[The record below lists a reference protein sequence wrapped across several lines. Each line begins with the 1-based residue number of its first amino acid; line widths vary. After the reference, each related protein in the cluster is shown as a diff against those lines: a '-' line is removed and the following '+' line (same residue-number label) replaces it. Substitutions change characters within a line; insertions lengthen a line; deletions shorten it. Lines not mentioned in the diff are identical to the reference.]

1 MRGWLVDVALGLAAI
16 FAEFQDGIL
25 AQPRASVG
33 GRKPQGIE
41 NDAHAQAGNLEVS
54 TMNQDYRV
62 ALIREL
68 RDQQVRFAPRGK
80 RLEQAERAERL
91 LGELDM
97 VREYPYEFIYYRV
110 TDYRP
115 EENCRKVVR
124 GEDAAHDLRLFVED
138 VTDSLNLK
146 LEEAKEPVHTVEDL
160 SRMFNVSTKTISR
173 WRDQGLVSRRFV
185 CEGRKRVGFLK
196 SSVERF
202 VSRNKDR
209 VSRGERFSQ
218 LTDDERAEI
227 IDRARRAAAKGASLS
242 EVSRQV
248 GESLGRSAETIRY
261 TLKNHDR
268 RNPQTAV
275 FPDFRPTLSE
285 TDKSAIYSQYQR
297 GVGIS
302 QLSRQYGR
310 SRGSIVRI
318 VNEQRAAEI
327 MLLPLDFIANE
338 LFKSVSSKFELEI
351 LSELPEAIIPP
362 RKVRPP
368 SGLPTYLASLY
379 DVQLLTR
386 EQEYHLFRKMNY
398 LKFKANKLREA
409 LSSSE
414 PSVTAMDEIETLYQQ
429 AISVKNQIVQANLR
443 LVVSIAKRHMK
454 SSDDFFSLVS
464 DGNMSLFRA
473 VEKFDYARGNKF
485 STYASWAIMKNFAR
499 SIPGE
504 FKHKD
509 RFRTAGEEV
518 FMAHEDTRG
527 DHFAD
532 EIAQKAREKQ
542 INRILNRLD
551 QREQQ
556 IIIRRFGLD
565 YNHEP
570 LTLKEVGAEMG
581 VTKERIRQLEARA
594 LSKLREAASSE
605 NIDVP
610 D

>member
-1 MRGWLVDVALGLAAI
+1 M
-16 FAEFQDGIL
+16 
-25 AQPRASVG
+25 
-33 GRKPQGIE
+33 
-41 NDAHAQAGNLEVS
+41 H
-54 TMNQDYRV
+54 QDYRI

-68 RDQQVRFAPRGK
+68 RDHQVRYAPRGK

-97 VREYPYEFIYYRV
+97 VREYPYEFIYFRV

-115 EENCRKVVR
+115 EENCRKIVR

-138 VTDSLNLK
+138 VSDSLNLK
-146 LEEAKEPVHTVEDL
+146 VEEAQEPVHTVEDL

-185 CEGRKRVGFLK
+185 CDGRKRVGFLH

-202 VSRNKDR
+202 VARHRDR
-209 VSRGERFSQ
+209 VRRGERFSQ
-218 LTDDERAEI
+218 LSSDERTEI
-227 IDRARRAAAKGASLS
+227 IERAHRAAASGANLS
-242 EVSRQV
+242 EVARQV
-248 GESLGRSAETIRY
+248 AEALGRSVETIRY

-268 RNPQTAV
+268 RNPELAV
-275 FPDFRPTLSE
+275 FPDFRPTLSDA
-285 TDKSAIYSQYQR
+285 DKTAIYTQYQR
-297 GVGIS
+297 GSGIS
-302 QLSRQYGR
+302 QLTRQYSR
-310 SRGSIVRI
+310 SRSAIVRI
-318 VNEQRAAEI
+318 VNEQRAAAI
-327 MLLPLDFIANE
+327 MLLPLDFIAND
-338 LFKSVSSKFELEI
+338 LFIGITDSVEQEI
-351 LSELPEAIIPP
+351 LGELPEAIIPP
-362 RKVRPP
+362 RKVRAP

-386 EQEYHLFRKMNY
+386 EQEYHLFRQMNY
-398 LKFKANKLREA
+398 LKFKANSLRQDLHA
-409 LSSSE
+409 AD
-414 PSVTAMDEIETLYQQ
+414 PSVAVMDEIETIYQRMVD
-429 AISVKNQIVQANLR
+429 VKNKIVQANLR

-473 VEKFDYARGNKF
+473 VEKFDYSRGNKF

-499 SIPGE
+499 SIPDE

-509 RFRTAGEEV
+509 RFRTTGEEL
-518 FMAHEDTRG
+518 FMAHEDSRG
-527 DHFAD
+527 DHFAQ
-532 EIAQKAREKQ
+532 EIAQKTREKQ

-565 YNHEP
+565 HNQEP
-570 LTLKEVGAEMG
+570 LTLKEVGAELG

-594 LSKLREAASSE
+594 LSKLREAASFE
-605 NIDVP
+605 KIEVP

>member
-1 MRGWLVDVALGLAAI
+1 M
-16 FAEFQDGIL
+16 
-25 AQPRASVG
+25 
-33 GRKPQGIE
+33 
-41 NDAHAQAGNLEVS
+41 H
-54 TMNQDYRV
+54 QDYRI

-68 RDQQVRFAPRGK
+68 RDHQVRFAPRGK

-91 LGELDM
+91 LSELDM
-97 VREYPYEFIYYRV
+97 AREYPYEFIYFRV

-115 EENCRKVVR
+115 EENCRKIVR

-146 LEEAKEPVHTVEDL
+146 VEEAAEPVHTVEDL

-185 CEGRKRVGFLK
+185 CDGRKRVGFLH

-202 VSRNKDR
+202 VARHRDR
-209 VSRGERFSQ
+209 VRRGERFSQ
-218 LTDDERAEI
+218 LSSDERTEI
-227 IDRARRAAAKGASLS
+227 IERARRAAASGANLS
-242 EVSRQV
+242 EVARQV
-248 GESLGRSAETIRY
+248 AEALGRSVETIRY

-268 RNPQTAV
+268 CNPELAV
-275 FPDFRPTLSE
+275 FPDFRPVLSDA
-285 TDKSAIYSQYQR
+285 DKAAIYTQYQR
-297 GVGIS
+297 GSGIS
-302 QLSRQYGR
+302 QLTRQYAR
-310 SRGSIVRI
+310 SRSAIVRI
-318 VNEQRAAEI
+318 INEQRAAAI
-327 MLLPLDFIANE
+327 MLLPLDFIHND
-338 LFKSVSSKFELEI
+338 LFVGIKGAVEQEI
-351 LSELPEAIIPP
+351 LGELPEAIIPP
-362 RKVRPP
+362 RKVRAP

-386 EQEYHLFRKMNY
+386 EQEYHLFRQMNY
-398 LKFKANKLREA
+398 LKFKAHALRDD
-409 LSSSE
+409 LSASD
-414 PSVTAMDEIETLYQQ
+414 PTVGVMDEIDSLYQRVVD
-429 AISVKNQIVQANLR
+429 VKNRIVQANLR

-473 VEKFDYARGNKF
+473 VEKFDYSRGNKF

-499 SIPGE
+499 SIPDE

-509 RFRTAGEEV
+509 RFRTTGEEL
-518 FMAHEDTRG
+518 FMAHEDSRG
-527 DHFAD
+527 DHFAA
-532 EIAQKAREKQ
+532 EIAQKTREKQ
-542 INRILNRLD
+542 INRILHRLD

-565 YNHEP
+565 HKQEP

-594 LSKLREAASSE
+594 LSKLREAASFE
-605 NIDVP
+605 KIELP

>member
-1 MRGWLVDVALGLAAI
+1 M
-16 FAEFQDGIL
+16 
-25 AQPRASVG
+25 
-33 GRKPQGIE
+33 
-41 NDAHAQAGNLEVS
+41 H
-54 TMNQDYRV
+54 QDYRI

-68 RDQQVRFAPRGK
+68 RDHQVRFAPRGK

-91 LGELDM
+91 LSELDM
-97 VREYPYEFIYYRV
+97 AREYPYEFIYFRV

-115 EENCRKVVR
+115 EENCRKIVR
-124 GEDAAHDLRLFVED
+124 GDDAAHDLRLFVED

-146 LEEAKEPVHTVEDL
+146 VEEAAEPVHTVEDL

-185 CEGRKRVGFLK
+185 CDGRKRVGFLH

-202 VSRNKDR
+202 VARHRDR
-209 VSRGERFSQ
+209 VRRGERFSQ
-218 LTDDERAEI
+218 LSSDERTEI
-227 IDRARRAAAKGASLS
+227 IERARRAAASGANLS
-242 EVSRQV
+242 EVARQV
-248 GESLGRSAETIRY
+248 AEALGRSVETIRY

-268 RNPQTAV
+268 CNPELAV
-275 FPDFRPTLSE
+275 FPDFRPVLSDA
-285 TDKSAIYSQYQR
+285 DKAAIYTQYQR
-297 GVGIS
+297 GSGIS
-302 QLSRQYGR
+302 QLTRQYAR
-310 SRGSIVRI
+310 SRSAIVRI
-318 VNEQRAAEI
+318 INEQRAAAI
-327 MLLPLDFIANE
+327 MLLPLDFIHND
-338 LFKSVSSKFELEI
+338 LFVGIKDAVEQEI
-351 LSELPEAIIPP
+351 LGELPEAIIPP
-362 RKVRPP
+362 RKVRAP

-386 EQEYHLFRKMNY
+386 EQEYHLFRQMNY
-398 LKFKANKLREA
+398 LKFKAHALRDD
-409 LSSSE
+409 LSASD
-414 PSVTAMDEIETLYQQ
+414 PTVGVMDEIDSLYQRVVD
-429 AISVKNQIVQANLR
+429 VKNRIVQANLR

-473 VEKFDYARGNKF
+473 VEKFDYSRGNKF

-499 SIPGE
+499 SIPDE

-509 RFRTAGEEV
+509 RFRTTGEEL
-518 FMAHEDTRG
+518 FMAHEDSRG
-527 DHFAD
+527 DHFAA
-532 EIAQKAREKQ
+532 EIAQKTREKQ
-542 INRILNRLD
+542 INRILHRLD

-565 YNHEP
+565 HKQEP

-594 LSKLREAASSE
+594 LSKLREAASFE
-605 NIDVP
+605 KIELP

>member
-1 MRGWLVDVALGLAAI
+1 M
-16 FAEFQDGIL
+16 
-25 AQPRASVG
+25 
-33 GRKPQGIE
+33 
-41 NDAHAQAGNLEVS
+41 H
-54 TMNQDYRV
+54 QDYRI

-68 RDQQVRFAPRGK
+68 RDHQVRFAPRGK

-91 LGELDM
+91 LSELDM
-97 VREYPYEFIYYRV
+97 AREYPYEFIYFRV

-115 EENCRKVVR
+115 EENCRKIVR

-146 LEEAKEPVHTVEDL
+146 VEDAAEPVHTVEDL

-185 CEGRKRVGFLK
+185 CDGRKRVGFLH

-202 VSRNKDR
+202 VARHRDR
-209 VSRGERFSQ
+209 VRRGERFSQ
-218 LTDDERAEI
+218 LSSDERTEI
-227 IDRARRAAAKGASLS
+227 LERARRVAATGANLS
-242 EVSRQV
+242 EVARQV
-248 GESLGRSAETIRY
+248 AEALGRSVETIRY

-268 RNPQTAV
+268 RNPELAV
-275 FPDFRPTLSE
+275 FPDFRPILSSA
-285 TDKSAIYSQYQR
+285 DKTAIYTQYQR
-297 GVGIS
+297 GSGIS
-302 QLSRQYGR
+302 QLTRQFAR
-310 SRGSIVRI
+310 SRSAIVRI
-318 VNEQRAAEI
+318 VNEQRAAAI
-327 MLLPLDFIANE
+327 MLLPLDFIHND
-338 LFKSVSSKFELEI
+338 LFVAIKDTVEQEI
-351 LSELPEAIIPP
+351 MAELPEAIIPP
-362 RKVRPP
+362 RKVRAP

-386 EQEYHLFRKMNY
+386 EQEYHLFRQMNY
-398 LKFKANKLREA
+398 LKFKAHALRGDLNA
-409 LSSSE
+409 AD
-414 PSVTAMDEIETLYQQ
+414 PAVGVMDEIDSLYQRMVD
-429 AISVKNQIVQANLR
+429 VKNKIVQANLR

-473 VEKFDYARGNKF
+473 VEKFDYSRGNKF

-499 SIPGE
+499 SIPDE

-509 RFRTAGEEV
+509 RFRTTGEEL
-518 FMAHEDTRG
+518 FMAHEDSRS
-527 DHFAD
+527 DHFAE
-532 EIAQKAREKQ
+532 EIAQKTREKQ
-542 INRILNRLD
+542 INRILHRLD

-565 YNHEP
+565 HNQEP

-594 LSKLREAASSE
+594 LSKLREAASFE
-605 NIDVP
+605 KIEVP

>member
-1 MRGWLVDVALGLAAI
+1 M
-16 FAEFQDGIL
+16 
-25 AQPRASVG
+25 
-33 GRKPQGIE
+33 
-41 NDAHAQAGNLEVS
+41 H
-54 TMNQDYRV
+54 QDYRI

-68 RDQQVRFAPRGK
+68 RDHQVRFAPRGK

-97 VREYPYEFIYYRV
+97 VRDYPYEFIYYRV

-115 EENCRKVVR
+115 EENCRKMVR

-138 VTDSLNLK
+138 VTDSLDLNV
-146 LEEAKEPVHTVEDL
+146 EEAQEPVHTVEDL

-185 CEGRKRVGFLK
+185 AEGRKRVGFLH

-202 VSRNKDR
+202 VARNRDR
-209 VSRGERFSQ
+209 VRRGERFSQ
-218 LTDDERAEI
+218 LSTDERAEI
-227 IDRARRAAAKGASLS
+227 IERARRAAASGASLS

-248 GESLGRSAETIRY
+248 SVALGRSVETIRY

-268 RNPQTAV
+268 KHPELAV
-275 FPDFRPTLSE
+275 FPDFRPTL
-285 TDKSAIYSQYQR
+285 TDGDRAAIYQQFQR
-297 GVGIS
+297 GTGLS
-302 QLSRQYGR
+302 QLTRQYAR
-310 SRGSIVRI
+310 SRNAIVRI
-318 VNEQRAAEI
+318 INQQRAAAM
-327 MLLPLDFIANE
+327 MLMPLDFVTNDQ
-338 LFKSVSSKFELEI
+338 FGSVTTKTEAEI
-351 LSELPEAIIPP
+351 LADLPEAIIPP

-386 EQEYHLFRKMNY
+386 EQEYHLFRQMNF
-398 LKFKANKLREA
+398 LKFKAAKLRGELDVA
-409 LSSSE
+409 E
-414 PSVTAMDEIETLYQQ
+414 PTVATMDEIDRLYQQ
-429 AISVKNQIVQANLR
+429 AVEVKNRIVQANLR

-454 SSDDFFSLVS
+454 SSDDFFSLIS

-473 VEKFDYARGNKF
+473 VERFDYARGNKF

-499 SIPGE
+499 SIPDE
-504 FKHKD
+504 FKYKD
-509 RFRTAGEEV
+509 RFRTTGEEV
-518 FMAHEDTRG
+518 FMAHEDTRV
-527 DHFAD
+527 DHFA
-532 EIAQKAREKQ
+532 EELAQKTREKQ

-565 YNHEP
+565 HSHEP
-570 LTLKEVGAEMG
+570 LTLKEVGAELG

-594 LSKLREAASSE
+594 LSKLREAASVE
-605 NIDVP
+605 KIDLP
-610 D
+610 